1 MKKIR
6 QILSIIIATAIFTGI
21 FSVATPVFASEID
34 GLVADETVQ
43 LVGEGVT
50 DSVELEADGS
60 EGPVILDEIYSLR
73 DEYTKVFRQSDGT
86 YLALRYPVPVHY
98 EESGQWIEYDMSLV
112 SDDMSSARNVMLII
126 IVIIAGTGL
135 ALGTELVQAHL
146 QYRTAEKYDLLADM
160 IGLSI
165 GAFMT
170 TLYIFFKKHQ

>member
-1 MKKIR
+1 MSTKR
-6 QILSIIIATAIFTGI
+6 IIYATAFCLYMAAVVYLCFARPENMPQLPMTWFGLPADKIGHFLMFAPFT
-21 FSVATPVFASEID
+21 P
-34 GLVADETVQ
+34 
-43 LVGEGVT
+43 
-50 DSVELEADGS
+50 
-60 EGPVILDEIYSLR
+60 
-73 DEYTKVFRQSDGT
+73 
-86 YLALRYPVPVHY
+86 LAY
-98 EESGQWIEYDMSLV
+98 MSLV

-160 IGLSI
+160 IGLST

>member
-1 MKKIR
+1 MIHKKR
-6 QILSIIIATAIFTGI
+6 IIAVVLFMA
-21 FSVATPVFASEID
+21 
-34 GLVADETVQ
+34 
-43 LVGEGVT
+43 
-50 DSVELEADGS
+50 
-60 EGPVILDEIYSLR
+60 
-73 DEYTKVFRQSDGT
+73 
-86 YLALRYPVPVHY
+86 YLAIVSYLCFGKPDDLPQLPMNWFGLPADKIGHFLMFAPFTPLAY
-98 EESGQWIEYDMSLV
+98 MSLV

-160 IGLSI
+160 IGLST